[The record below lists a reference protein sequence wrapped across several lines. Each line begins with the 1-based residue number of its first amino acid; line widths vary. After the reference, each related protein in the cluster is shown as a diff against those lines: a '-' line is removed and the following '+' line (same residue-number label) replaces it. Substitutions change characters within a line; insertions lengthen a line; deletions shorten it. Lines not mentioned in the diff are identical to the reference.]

1 MKILVVDD
9 SPTIRAA
16 LKGLLERMG
25 HTVVEANDG
34 KEALQIYRH
43 DPPGLVLID
52 VVMPI
57 MDGYESSRHMRE
69 TKADEWVPIFFLSS
83 KEADQ
88 DLDRAI
94 EAGGDDYL
102 VKPVS
107 FVVLNAKIRAL
118 HRTEIM
124 RSKLLETS
132 RDLVSANRELEK
144 LSRQDGLTGIAN
156 RRYFDS
162 YLLTEVRRAARNRQ
176 PLSLILADV
185 DHFKAFNDHYGH
197 QAGDDCLRQVAEALR
212 AAGRR
217 PADLAARYGGEEFA
231 LILPGTGL
239 EGAVDVARAVSRAI
253 AGLAIAHARSAVGQ
267 NLTLSL
273 GIASLTPE
281 KETSSEDL
289 IHRATR
295 RFTRPSSRGGTATWC
310 SAGNKKPRAR
320 RGFVENGSPQDYA
333 AAIAPFIF
341 ASAFASIWRMRS
353 AETLN
358 SSASSCSVAG
368 SFSRSQRAST
378 MRRLRASRLAR
389 AASRPRAL
397 RLSSCFA
404 SSPSEGPGERSAR

>member
-34 KEALQIYRH
+34 KEALQMYRQ
-43 DPPGLVLID
+43 DRPGLVLID

-57 MDGYESSRHMRE
+57 MDGYESARHMRE
-69 TKADEWVPIFFLSS
+69 TKADEWVPIIFLSS

-118 HRTEIM
+118 QRLESMRT
-124 RSKLLETS
+124 KQLEMS
-132 RDLVSANRELEK
+132 RELASANLELEK

-162 YLLTEVRRAARNRQ
+162 YLVTEVRRGARERQ
-176 PLSLILADV
+176 PLSLILSDV
-185 DHFKAFNDHYGH
+185 DHFKAFNDCYGH
-197 QAGDDCLRQVAEALR
+197 QAGDDCLRRVAAALSS
-212 AAGRR
+212 AGRR

-231 LILPGTGL
+231 MVLPGTVL
-239 EGAVDVARAVSRAI
+239 DGAVDVAQAVSRVI
-253 AGLAIAHARSAVGQ
+253 EGLAIPHERSAVDRRV
-267 NLTLSL
+267 TLSQ
-273 GIASLTPE
+273 GIVSLTPE

-289 IHRATR
+289 I
-295 RFTRPSSRGGTATWC
+295 
-310 SAGNKKPRAR
+310 
-320 RGFVENGSPQDYA
+320 
-333 AAIAPFIF
+333 
-341 ASAFASIWRMRS
+341 
-353 AETLN
+353 
-358 SSASSCSVAG
+358 
-368 SFSRSQRAST
+368 QRADQA
-378 MRRLRASRLAR
+378 LYLAKQQGR
-389 AASRPRAL
+389 NRYVV
-397 RLSSCFA
+397 F
-404 SSPSEGPGERSAR
+404 GGK

>member
-34 KEALQIYRH
+34 EQALHLYRQ
-43 DPPGLVLID
+43 DRPGLVLID

-57 MDGYESSRHMRE
+57 MDGYESARHMRE
-69 TKADEWVPIFFLSS
+69 TKADEWVPIIFLSS

-118 HRTEIM
+118 QRLESMRT
-124 RSKLLETS
+124 KQLEMS
-132 RDLVSANRELEK
+132 RDLASANRELEK

-162 YLLTEVRRAARNRQ
+162 YLVTEVRRGARERQ
-176 PLSLILADV
+176 PLSLILSDV
-185 DHFKAFNDHYGH
+185 DHFKAFNDCYGH
-197 QAGDDCLRQVAEALR
+197 QAGDDCLRRVAAALSS
-212 AAGRR
+212 AGRR

-231 LILPGTGL
+231 MVLPGTAL
-239 EGAVDVARAVSRAI
+239 DGAVDVAQAVSRVI
-253 AGLAIAHARSAVGQ
+253 DGLAIPHARSAVDQ
-267 NLTLSL
+267 KVTLSQ
-273 GIASLTPE
+273 GIVSVIPE

-289 IHRATR
+289 
-295 RFTRPSSRGGTATWC
+295 
-310 SAGNKKPRAR
+310 
-320 RGFVENGSPQDYA
+320 V
-333 AAIAPFIF
+333 
-341 ASAFASIWRMRS
+341 
-353 AETLN
+353 
-358 SSASSCSVAG
+358 
-368 SFSRSQRAST
+368 QRADQA
-378 MRRLRASRLAR
+378 LYLAKQQGR
-389 AASRPRAL
+389 NRYVV
-397 RLSSCFA
+397 F
-404 SSPSEGPGERSAR
+404 GGK